1 MSPPP
6 QARSTRTASGEGAG
20 AMCSARDAASQCRAA
35 NPPVGSH
42 HWSARS
48 VYCAGSLRRR
58 PPAITGR
65 GPLSGRRP
73 RPRHHDRRCAAPPHL
88 EVPVSVTV
96 VGSLNED
103 VLVAV
108 GRLPGRGET
117 VIGRGAEIA
126 PGGKGANQAAAAGRL
141 GPGVHMVGRVGE
153 DPAGDRQLAALAESQ
168 VNVSRVHRTPGVPTG
183 SATIPVEDG
192 TGENLIV
199 VVPGANAELSA
210 ADADV
215 EPVRRADVLLLQ
227 LEVPLDT
234 VYAAAA
240 AAGGTVVLTPAPP
253 RPLPEDLLAL
263 VDVLVPNE
271 HELVQLTGAA
281 AEART
286 PAELIALARSIVGPV
301 VVVTLGARGA
311 LLVRRDGSPALLQAP
326 PPVTHVDTTGAGDC
340 FCGAL
345 AQALARGAELPEAVR
360 YAVAAAALS
369 TTGPG
374 ARGALP
380 DDEAVRAVL
389 PTVPDAVPLG

>member
-1 MSPPP
+1 
-6 QARSTRTASGEGAG
+6 
-20 AMCSARDAASQCRAA
+20 
-35 NPPVGSH
+35 
-42 HWSARS
+42 
-48 VYCAGSLRRR
+48 
-58 PPAITGR
+58 
-65 GPLSGRRP
+65 
-73 RPRHHDRRCAAPPHL
+73 
-88 EVPVSVTV
+88 VSVTV

-215 EPVRRADVLLLQ
+215 EPVRRADVVLLQ

-253 RPLPEDLLAL
+253 QPLPEDLLAL

-286 PAELIALARSIVGPV
+286 PAELIALARGIVGPV